1 MSPKIIAIFNQKG
14 GVGKTTTSINLGASL
29 ASLKKNVLLLDLDP
43 QGNSS
48 RGLGLDITSL
58 SKTIFDALI
67 LDVDVNKIIKKTTV
81 KGLEIVPSNLKLTN
95 LENEIALKS
104 SKPFEFLKSLI
115 SNIRRKYDY
124 IFIDCPPSLGLLS
137 LNALCAAKSVL
148 IPIQCEYFAMEGLAQ
163 VLSTIKNIQ
172 NKYNP
177 NLEIEGLLLTMY
189 EQRSKLGN
197 EIVEQVKKYFFENT
211 YRTIIPRNISLSEA
225 SAKGLPCMLYR
236 STSAGTLAYNQL
248 AQEVI
253 LNEK

>member
-1 MSPKIIAIFNQKG
+1 MKQKVIAIFNQKG

-29 ASLKKNVLLLDLDP
+29 ANNKRSVLLLDLDP

-48 RGLGLDITSL
+48 RGLGIDIALL

-67 LDVDVNKIIKKTTV
+67 LDVDVNKIIRKTTM
-81 KGLEIVPSNLKLTN
+81 KGLEIVPSNLKLSN
-95 LENEIALKS
+95 LESEISLKTTEPFTILKKLVS
-104 SKPFEFLKSLI
+104 S
-115 SNIRRKYDY
+115 IRKKYDY
-124 IFIDCPPSLGLLS
+124 IIFDCPPSLGILS
-137 LNALCAAKSVL
+137 LNALIAAKSV
-148 IPIQCEYFAMEGLAQ
+148 IVPIQCEYFAMEGLAQ